1 MEGERQ
7 EARNFPPPSRTYAR
21 VLTPLKDN
29 CLNSQP
35 VLFACPLFPLPL
47 SRMKLAFQLLLA
59 QYYHTQLIILCVPC
73 GRPAADAGV
82 VCHGSKLLL
91 VPPAFEL
98 EKMCFTWPGQAMSAS
113 PRYKTPVDPPCK
125 AAAVTR
131 QDGLKGSCV
140 IEKKNWP
147 SVDCVFLHPAV
158 QLTMIRAQS
167 LKTRRGA
174 CAVPSG
180 SSIVVQLRG
189 PKKLHG
195 LPRSL

>member
-1 MEGERQ
+1 MEGEGQ
-7 EARNFPPPSRTYAR
+7 EAGNFPPPSRTYAR

-35 VLFACPLFPLPL
+35 VLFACPPFPLPL

-73 GRPAADAGV
+73 GRPAVSCATAANYSWFLQ
-82 VCHGSKLLL
+82 HLSK
-91 VPPAFEL
+91 
-98 EKMCFTWPGQAMSAS
+98 KMCFTWPGQAMSAS
-113 PRYKTPVDPPCK
+113 PRYKTPVDSPCK